1 VLVLAATRYQWLLA
15 FHILCAVI
23 WVGGNVFIQTLAF
36 RAQRRRAQ
44 DPAFIATLAGDIE
57 WWGTRVL
64 IPTSLILVGLGFW
77 LVDEGSWSLGDF
89 WVSFGLGV
97 WLFSFVVGATFL
109 GPNSGRYGKLVREQG
124 IESPEAA
131 AVLDKL
137 FLVSRIELALLIL
150 VVLDMAI
157 KPFL

>member
-1 VLVLAATRYQWLLA
+1 MLVLAATKYQWLLG

-23 WVGGNVFIQTLAF
+23 WVGGNVVIQTFAI
-36 RAQRRRAQ
+36 RAQRRRSE
-44 DPAFIATLAGDIE
+44 DPQFLATLAKDIE

-77 LVDEGSWSLGDF
+77 LVDERSWSLGDF
-89 WVSFGLGV
+89 WISFGLGV
-97 WLFSFVVGATFL
+97 WILSFISGATFL
-109 GPNSGRYGKLVREQG
+109 GPNSGRYGKLVAEQG
-124 IESPEAA
+124 PESPEAA

-137 FLVSRIELALLIL
+137 FLVSRIELTLLIL

>member
-1 VLVLAATRYQWLLA
+1 MLVLAATKYQWLLA

-23 WVGGNVFIQTLAF
+23 WVGGNVFIQTLTI
-36 RAQRRRAQ
+36 RAQRRREQ
-44 DPAFIATLAGDIE
+44 DPAFLATLAADIE

-77 LVDEGSWSLGDF
+77 MVDEGNWSLGDF

-97 WLFSFVVGATFL
+97 WIFSFILGSTYL
-109 GPNSGRYGKLVREQG
+109 GPQSGRYGKLIAAEG
-124 IESPEAA
+124 PGSPAA
-131 AVLDKL
+131 AATLDKL
-137 FLVSRIELALLIL
+137 FLASRIELALLLL